1 MPGSCSAVQSSPA
14 KTPARGPAKSGTLSA
29 TTGNRVSAK
38 RDGSPLALRMTPW
51 HCGFRRSS
59 TRSKMVRP
67 PIRMR
72 ALSPPPMRRAKPP
85 ASTRPRVSLLI
96 AYGRLPPMLGA
107 FLLHI
112 SEVLVEHDAALA
124 RKGDEAFA
132 ARASDQREIGLA
144 RQFHA
149 PGREA

>member
-59 TRSKMVRP
+59 TRSKMVWP

-72 ALSPPPMRRAKPP
+72 ALSPPPMRRASPP
-85 ASTRPRVSLLI
+85 ASTRPSGRSIVMHRRLAPVLRALLLDE
-96 AYGRLPPMLGA
+96 A
-107 FLLHI
+107 
-112 SEVLVEHDAALA
+112 EVLVEHDALLAGERDEALA
-124 RKGDEAFA
+124 ASA
-132 ARASDQREIGLA
+132 ADQRQVGLA
-144 RQFHA
+144 CQLD
-149 PGREA
+149 